1 MSIRVR
7 QILAPSVLGVLFL
20 ASLASL
26 NLMGWDK
33 SIPCVVAATVL
44 SVVVTHWIW
53 PSSPITLALTMILVS
68 VLLPVTAMYAVANY
82 GESEAPFWLIFNMVN
97 WRRIFLPTV
106 SAAVT
111 ALCLR
116 FLTRW
121 HRLPSRG
128 SGSFDKCPGEET
140 M

>member
-1 MSIRVR
+1 MNTRVR
-7 QILAPSVLGVLFL
+7 QVLAPFVLGVLYL
-20 ASLASL
+20 ASLFGS
-26 NLMGWDK
+26 NLIGLGR
-33 SIPCVVAATVL
+33 SISCVLVATILCVIF
-44 SVVVTHWIW
+44 TWRIW
-53 PSSPITLALTMILVS
+53 PSSPVTLALTMILVS
-68 VLLPVTAMYAVANY
+68 VVLPISAMYAVANY

-121 HRLPSRG
+121 HRLPSRDSGG
-128 SGSFDKCPGEET
+128 SDKRPGEET

>member
-1 MSIRVR
+1 MNTRIR
-7 QILAPSVLGVLFL
+7 QILAPSVLGLLFL
-20 ASLASL
+20 ASLVSL
-26 NLMGWDK
+26 SLIGWDK
-33 SIPCVVAATVL
+33 SIACVVVATVL
-44 SVVVTHWIW
+44 SVVVTYWIW

-68 VLLPVTAMYAVANY
+68 VVLPVSAMYIVANY